1 MALVL
6 VPNRCIA
13 LTAADLA
20 ERLLDLACRIE
31 VGELVCDRVVVVL
44 QMTEGPVDYR
54 VYGPRTSSMA
64 LVGLLEYAKAEV
76 MHPTTPPENG

>member
-13 LTAADLA
+13 PTAADLA
-20 ERLLDLACRIE
+20 DRLLDLACRIE

-44 QMTEGPVDYR
+44 QMTDGPVDHR
-54 VYGPRTSSMA
+54 VYGPRTSSME
-64 LVGLLEYAKAEV
+64 LVGLLEYAKAEAI
-76 MHPTTPPENG
+76 HPSKPSENG